1 MESYEQIEMRYLK
14 NAIAIVIS
22 ATHIEQLILSH
33 PFPIFAF
40 SLSSFVLSPCG
51 RESFA

>member
-1 MESYEQIEMRYLK
+1 MESYEQIEMRCLK
-14 NAIAIVIS
+14 NAIVIVIS
-22 ATHIEQLILSH
+22 ATHIEQLIFSH

-51 RESFA
+51 RESVA